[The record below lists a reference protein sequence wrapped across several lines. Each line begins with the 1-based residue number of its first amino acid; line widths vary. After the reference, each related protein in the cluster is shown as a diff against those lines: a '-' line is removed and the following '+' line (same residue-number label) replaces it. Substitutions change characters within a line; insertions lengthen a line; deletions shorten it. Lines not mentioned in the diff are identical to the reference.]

1 METGKEEV
9 VPFQIRERRK
19 ALKANKRRRV
29 KGMTWM
35 CSGHI
40 FYFKGSLLKKI
51 GKGVRSKERERLCYF
66 SNPLALKVRGI
77 EIVRSSHPTHTPAS
91 RP

>member
-40 FYFKGSLLKKI
+40 FYFKGSLLKKNWEG
-51 GKGVRSKERERLCYF
+51 GKK
-66 SNPLALKVRGI
+66 
-77 EIVRSSHPTHTPAS
+77 
-91 RP
+91 